1 MATIKVERGLNLGV
15 AYTPDMQQGK
25 KHEPTWSTLRDQVRE
40 AEAIG
45 YDTVIAVETQD
56 DPYLILAIAA
66 QEPSKLELGTGIAL
80 AFTKSP

>member
-1 MATIKVERGLNLGV
+1 MATIKVERGLHLGA

-40 AEAIG
+40 AEAVG

-56 DPYLILAIAA
+56 DPYLMLAIAA
-66 QEPSKLELGTGIAL
+66 QEPA
-80 AFTKSP
+80 